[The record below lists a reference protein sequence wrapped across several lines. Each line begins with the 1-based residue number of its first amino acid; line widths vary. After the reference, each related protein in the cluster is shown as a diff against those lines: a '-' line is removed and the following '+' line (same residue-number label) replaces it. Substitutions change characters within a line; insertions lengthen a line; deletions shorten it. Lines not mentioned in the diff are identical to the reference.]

1 MKKRIL
7 YSGALF
13 IGLVSVQS
21 GFAQKKKSKTPQR
34 PNIVFILADD
44 LGYGDLSC
52 YGQHR
57 SVGTKRN
64 AFYAML
70 FGDYG

>member
-21 GFAQKKKSKTPQR
+21 GFAQKKKQKLL
-34 PNIVFILADD
+34 NGLIL
-44 LGYGDLSC
+44 
-52 YGQHR
+52 
-57 SVGTKRN
+57 
-64 AFYAML
+64 FL
-70 FGDYG
+70 FWPMTWATVI

>member
-21 GFAQKKKSKTPQR
+21 GFAQKKKSKTPYPSTANTLRTGKKEKKETWTAQYR
-34 PNIVFILADD
+34 
-44 LGYGDLSC
+44 
-52 YGQHR
+52 
-57 SVGTKRN
+57 
-64 AFYAML
+64 
-70 FGDYG
+70 